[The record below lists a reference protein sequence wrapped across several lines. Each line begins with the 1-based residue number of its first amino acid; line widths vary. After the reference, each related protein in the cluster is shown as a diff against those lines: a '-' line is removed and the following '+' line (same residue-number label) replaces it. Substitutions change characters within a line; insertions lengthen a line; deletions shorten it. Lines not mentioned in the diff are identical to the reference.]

1 MRLRKADLRTRVKG
15 NLEFRFAKRGL
26 TSYAGLEL
34 VRRYLSMIR
43 FAGLIRRELGSH
55 LPATDFGVVSMV
67 LVVLALVISGGRRL
81 RQLLYLAGD
90 PLVLRLCGLKRLPTP
105 RSVGRWLREFRAHHL
120 PRLHRLNARIV
131 AAVIRRSG
139 LRRLTIDVDGTVV
152 STGQRVQ
159 WAQRGY
165 NPHRRKVPSYY
176 PITAY
181 EAQSGQILR
190 VQNRPG
196 DIHDGKAAR
205 PFLRALLAQLDCTLG
220 RGYRLEFRM
229 DGAFFLREVID
240 LLVRRGVE
248 YAIKVPF
255 WPFLGLKQKVQQ
267 TPTWTRI
274 DEAVSFAEH
283 RLAVAKWGMEFRLLI
298 YRKRVHHETAKNFQL
313 DLFDPADGHYE
324 YSAIATN
331 KPLGGTALWAFM
343 CGRGIHEKVYGELKS
358 GFAFDCVP
366 TMRYAA
372 NSAWQL
378 FSVLAF
384 NLMHGFQIATD
395 AVRRSATIKRRALY
409 RFETIHTL
417 RYQVLHRAGVLL
429 RPDGHPMIDIGP
441 SPTVA
446 ERFKTLQRILEAA

>member
-15 NLEFRFAKRGL
+15 NLEFRFENSGL

-34 VRRYLSMIR
+34 VRHYLSVIR
-43 FAGLIRRELGSH
+43 FAGLIRRELGNQV
-55 LPATDFGVVSMV
+55 PATDFGVVSMV
-67 LVVLALVISGGRRL
+67 MVVLALVISGGRRL
-81 RQLLYLAGD
+81 RQLLYLEGD

-120 PRLHRLNARIV
+120 PRLQRLNAQIV

-159 WAQRGY
+159 GAQRGY

-205 PFLRALLAQLDCTLG
+205 PFLRALFAQLDCTLG
-220 RGYRLEFRM
+220 SGYQLEFRM
-229 DGAFFLREVID
+229 DGAFFLREVIE

-255 WPFLGLKQKVQQ
+255 WPTLGLKQKVQQ
-267 TPTWTRI
+267 TQTWTRI
-274 DEAVSFAEH
+274 DEEVSFAEH
-283 RLAVAKWGMEFRLLI
+283 RLSVAKWGMEFRLLI

-324 YSAIATN
+324 YSAITTN
-331 KPLGGTALWAFM
+331 KILGGRALWAFM

-395 AVRRSATIKRRALY
+395 AVRRSANIKRRALY

-429 RPDGHPMIDIGP
+429 RPAGHPRLDIGP

-446 ERFKTLQRILEAA
+446 ERFKRLHRTLEAA

>member
-1 MRLRKADLRTRVKG
+1 MRLRKADLCRRVKG
-15 NLEFRFAKRGL
+15 DLEFRFEKRGL
-26 TSYAGLEL
+26 TSYAGLEF
-34 VRRYLSMIR
+34 VRRYLSAVR
-43 FAGLIRRELGSH
+43 FADLTRRELGKHTPS
-55 LPATDFGVVSMV
+55 TDFGVVSMV
-67 LVVLALVISGGRRL
+67 MVVVALVISGGRRL
-81 RQLLYLAGD
+81 RHLLYLEGD

-105 RSVGRWLREFRAHHL
+105 RSVGRWLREFRAHQL
-120 PRLHRLNARIV
+120 ARLQRVNALIV
-131 AAVIRRSG
+131 AALIRRSG

-159 WAQRGY
+159 WARRGY

-181 EAQSGQILR
+181 EAQSGQVLR

-205 PFLRALLAQLDCTLG
+205 PFLRALLSQLDLTLG
-220 RGYRLEFRM
+220 SRYLLEFRM
-229 DGAFFLREVID
+229 DGAFFLREVIE
-240 LLVRRGVE
+240 LLVRRGAE

-267 TPTWTRI
+267 TRTWVRI
-274 DEAVSFAEH
+274 DEELSFAEH
-283 RLAVAKWGMEFRLLI
+283 RLAVAKWGTQLRLVI

-324 YSAIATN
+324 YSAITTN
-331 KPLGGTALWAFM
+331 KTIGGKALWAFM
-343 CGRGIHEKVYGELKS
+343 SGRGIHEKVYGELKS

-378 FSVLAF
+378 LSVLAF

-395 AVRRSATIKRRALY
+395 AARRGPTMKRRALY

-429 RPDGHPMIDIGP
+429 RPDGYQIVDVGP
-441 SPTVA
+441 SPGVA
-446 ERFKTLQRILEAA
+446 DRFKALDRALKAA